1 MDKNITST
9 LFLYVNEDSCR
20 CTCHHLIIRLED
32 LTADVSLFAMNII
45 VLTITVLTMIP
56 SIALNMLVLM
66 AYIKNRTLQ
75 TKFNMSLMILAVSD
89 LLVAAIVQPVF
100 VVKTVAGFYTDF
112 HCFLWATH
120 KIVSQFGHGNS
131 LMTIATISV
140 ERYLSLA
147 FPFRYLENVT
157 KSRLGV
163 VFALFSSG
171 NFLGVLVLSFV
182 PGNGFKTVLL
192 STGIVM
198 ALSLI
203 AGCWLWINR
212 LTKRHKRQINALSK
226 RPAVVDLT
234 KIARNTKTCYLVVG
248 SSLACFLPTLI
259 SVVVYHIIHVF
270 RANLSYFVQT
280 RISPFLHVLMNVY
293 SLLNPLILL
302 YRKRDFR
309 QTVINM
315 MRKK

>member
-1 MDKNITST
+1 
-9 LFLYVNEDSCR
+9 
-20 CTCHHLIIRLED
+20 
-32 LTADVSLFAMNII
+32 
-45 VLTITVLTMIP
+45 MIP
-56 SIALNMLVLM
+56 SIVLNMLVLM
-66 AYIKNRTLQ
+66 AYIKNRALQ

-89 LLVAAIVQPVF
+89 LLVAVVVQPVF
-100 VVKTVAGFYTDF
+100 VVKTVAEFYTDF
-112 HCFLWATH
+112 HCFLWAIH
-120 KIVSQFGHGNS
+120 KIISQFGHGNS

-171 NFLGVLVLSFV
+171 NFLGVLVLSSV
-182 PGNGFKTVLL
+182 PGSGFKTVLL

-203 AGCWLWINR
+203 AGCWIWINR

-226 RPAVVDLT
+226 RPAVDLT

-259 SVVVYHIIHVF
+259 SVVAYHTVHVF

-309 QTVINM
+309 QTVITM
-315 MRKK
+315 IRKK